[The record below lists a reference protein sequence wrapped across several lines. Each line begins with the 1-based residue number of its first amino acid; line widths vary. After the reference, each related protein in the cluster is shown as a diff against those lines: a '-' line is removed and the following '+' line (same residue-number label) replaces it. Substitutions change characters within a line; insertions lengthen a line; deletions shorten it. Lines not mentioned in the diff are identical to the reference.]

1 MTELSPEEI
10 RLQILDHLSEFIGK
24 LTQEEDSDATADFA
38 STMADAINLIPISI
52 SPDGTIT
59 AKLKLIPID
68 DLLEDFFNP
77 KIN

>member
-1 MTELSPEEI
+1 MTELSIEEI
-10 RLQILDHLSEFIGK
+10 RLQILDHLAEFIGK
-24 LTQEEDSDATADFA
+24 LTQEEDSEATRDFA

-77 KIN
+77 EIN